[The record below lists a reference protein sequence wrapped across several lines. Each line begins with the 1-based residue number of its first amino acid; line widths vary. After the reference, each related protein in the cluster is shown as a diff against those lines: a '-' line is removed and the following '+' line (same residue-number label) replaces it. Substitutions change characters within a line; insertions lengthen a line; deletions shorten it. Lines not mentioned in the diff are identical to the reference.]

1 MTMEGEKRDR
11 QRERGEE
18 RWERERKKSMGLESV
33 TTRNIYIP
41 SATPYN
47 YVAHYTRNT
56 IEV

>member
-1 MTMEGEKRDR
+1 MEGEKRDR